1 MDELAVL
8 DEKRNHILQQ
18 MRTIRAM
25 RKGSVTEQ
33 YLKVA
38 KKGKKKP
45 VLRGPYWLY
54 SRKEKGKTVGRR
66 LRRQEVERIR
76 EEVHAYHRFQ
86 ALCAEYAKITERLGE
101 LEREKELSA
110 QEKKRL
116 K

>member
-1 MDELAVL
+1 MNEIAVL
-8 DEKRNHILQQ
+8 EEKRNQILQQ

-33 YLKVA
+33 YLKVT
-38 KKGKKKP
+38 KKGKKEP
-45 VLRGPYWLY
+45 SLRGPYWLY

-66 LRRQEVERIR
+66 LRRGEVEGYR

-86 ALCAEYAKITERLGE
+86 VLCADYAKITERLGE
-101 LEREKELSA
+101 LEREKELSSR
-110 QEKKRL
+110 EKKRL